1 MSLLMAQMEPAGR
14 VEKMDEGLIVL
25 IDERIDFADDDAL
38 ALLGVKGLSD
48 VKGKSY
54 ADIVL
59 AQFMEPSSSVA
70 RSDDQTEE
78 GVIQCWRTADG
89 ATISVL
95 VRFVAAASRHGRK
108 VMLVSAPAGR
118 ALLGERNRGVEHSR
132 LRERLTL
139 AIRDGH
145 FSLHYQPK
153 ADVRTGRIS
162 GVEALLRWQDPILGN
177 VSPSVFIPFA
187 EEHGLIID
195 IGRYV
200 LHAACAQVQRWRNDG
215 LGEYPVAV
223 NLSACQ
229 FLDPELVSYVRT
241 TLETTGLPPELL
253 EFELTESASMANAE
267 QSISVMRSLK
277 ELGISISIDDFGTGF
292 SNLSYLKRFP
302 VDKLKIDRSFVI
314 EMTQSSE
321 SLSIVQA
328 VIAMAHRLKLKVVAE
343 GVETQKQFSFLA
355 LNYCDEVQGYFFS
368 RPLPPGDFEIFV
380 RESSVL
386 KSDQNLDLAQAILFG
401 CR

>member
-1 MSLLMAQMEPAGR
+1 MMSQTEPAGR
-14 VEKMDEGLIVL
+14 SEEMGEGLIVL
-25 IDERIDFADDDAL
+25 SDERIDFADDDAL
-38 ALLGVKGLSD
+38 ALLGVKRLSE
-48 VKGKSY
+48 VKGKYY

-59 AQFMEPSSSVA
+59 GQFMKPLGSVA
-70 RSDDQTEE
+70 RSGDQTED
-78 GVIQCWRTADG
+78 GATQCWRTADG
-89 ATISVL
+89 ATITVL
-95 VRFVAAASRHGRK
+95 VRVVPAASRHGRK
-108 VMLVSAPAGR
+108 VILVSASADRKLP
-118 ALLGERNRGVEHSR
+118 GEPNRGAEHSR
-132 LRERLTL
+132 LRERLAL
-139 AIRDGH
+139 AIRGGH

-153 ADVRTGRIS
+153 ADVRTERIS
-162 GVEALLRWQDPILGN
+162 GVEALLRWQDPVLGN

-200 LHAACAQVQRWRNDG
+200 LHAACLQVQRWRNDG
-215 LGEYPVAV
+215 LGDYPVAV
-223 NLSACQ
+223 NLSARQ
-229 FLDPELVSYVRT
+229 FLDPELVSFVRS
-241 TLETTGLPPELL
+241 TLESTGLPPELL

-267 QSISVMRSLK
+267 QSISVMKSLK

-302 VDKLKIDRSFVI
+302 VDKLKIDRSFVT

-343 GVETQKQFSFLA
+343 GVETQKQLSFLA

-368 RPLPPGDFEIFV
+368 RPLPPGDFEMFA

-386 KSDQNLDLAQAILFG
+386 KSDKNLDLAQAILLG

>member
-1 MSLLMAQMEPAGR
+1 MAQAEPAGR
-14 VEKMDEGLIVL
+14 LEKMDEGLIVL
-25 IDERIDFADDDAL
+25 IDERIDFADDAAL
-38 ALLGVKGLSD
+38 ALLGVKRLND
-48 VKGKSY
+48 VKGKPY

-59 AQFMEPSSSVA
+59 ARFMEPSSSVA
-70 RSDDQTEE
+70 RSDDQAEE
-78 GVIQCWRTADG
+78 GETQCWRTADG
-89 ATISVL
+89 AAVTVL
-95 VRFVAAASRHGRK
+95 IRLVPAASRHGRK
-108 VMLVSAPAGR
+108 VMLVSASADRTLP
-118 ALLGERNRGVEHSR
+118 GERNRGVEHAR
-132 LRERLTL
+132 LRERLGL
-139 AIRDGH
+139 AIREGH

-177 VSPSVFIPFA
+177 ISPSVFIPFA
-187 EEHGLIID
+187 EEHGLIIN

-200 LHAACAQVQRWRNDG
+200 LHAACLQSQRWRNDG
-215 LGEYPVAV
+215 LGDYPVAV
-223 NLSACQ
+223 NLSARQ
-229 FLDPELVSYVRT
+229 FLDPELVSYVRS

-267 QSISVMRSLK
+267 QSISVMMSLK

-302 VDKLKIDRSFVI
+302 VDKLKIDRSFMI

-343 GVETQKQFSFLA
+343 GVETQKQLSFLA

-368 RPLPPGDFEIFV
+368 RPLPPGEFEMFV

-386 KSDQNLDLAQAILFG
+386 KSDKNLDLAQAILFG